1 MISEERRKEMK
12 SIIWFGLLA
21 VGLVGVAF
29 ADAQKRVVEGGIEK
43 FVAGRTPEEARASG
57 DAAYGRS
64 VSDEIICVDEAMTL
78 ADLNRRELKP
88 GTRVLFKRGGVWRGQ
103 IVAQSGKPGH
113 PIVYGA
119 YGEGPNPCIQ
129 PSYARNR
136 EGDWREVKS
145 KGEKGKSVEGL
156 WIAETGAA
164 ADIGNVIFDGGAEGC
179 AIKRQRLEELK
190 SELDFYCDPKTFA
203 VYLKSTVNP
212 AMRFKSIE
220 LCEKIHCVDETWAH
234 DVVYEG
240 LHFRYSAA
248 HGIGGSNTKRITVRG
263 CDISWI
269 GGGYLYYDKK
279 GNGVRYGNG
288 IEFWSAAEGHL
299 VESNRVWEC
308 WDAGLTNQSSEDDVV
323 QKDIIWRG
331 NEVWNCEYSY
341 EYWQQGANAQTWNV
355 SVENNICRDAGK
367 GWGHKQRW
375 NPNAAHLMFYDTT
388 AETRGFVVKNN
399 VFSRSEDCLFRL
411 FNDWWKNLTF
421 ADNKWIAATEPVCRY
436 HGRPT
441 KDLVYKYPDRLDQM
455 HDDNLAEIQ
464 SQGSGARVFKADE
477 IDAFLKLMEAK

>member
-1 MISEERRKEMK
+1 MRCCVNKGGIKMHYLMMVGALLVANSVAAPK
-12 SIIWFGLLA
+12 S
-21 VGLVGVAF
+21 
-29 ADAQKRVVEGGIEK
+29 VVEGGIEK
-43 FVAGRTPEEARASG
+43 FVAGRTPEEAKASG

-64 VSDEIICVDEAMTL
+64 VSDEIIRVDETMTL
-78 ADLNRRELKP
+78 AELNRRELKP
-88 GTRVLFKRGGVWRGQ
+88 GTKLLFKRGGVWRGQ

-119 YGEGPNPCIQ
+119 YGEGPKPCIQ
-129 PSYARNR
+129 PSYDGADAVMWKKV
-136 EGDWREVKS
+136 GVD
-145 KGEKGKSVEGL
+145 L
-156 WIAETGAA
+156 WQIDVGAGN
-164 ADIGNVIFDGGAEGC
+164 DIGNVIVNRGGEDAPAPNVC
-179 AIKRQRLEELK
+179 CFKRQTLSELK
-190 SELDFYCDPKTFA
+190 NDLDFCCEKGTWLVTMRSA
-203 VYLKSTVNP
+203 ANP
-212 AMRFKSIE
+212 ATRFKSVE

-248 HGIGGSNTKRITVRG
+248 HGIGGSNTKRIMVRG

-288 IEFWSAAEGHL
+288 VEFWSAAEGH
-299 VESNRVWEC
+299 VIESNRVWEC

-323 QKDIIWRG
+323 QKDIVWRG

-341 EYWQQGANAQTWNV
+341 EYWQQGANAQTRNV

-388 AETRGFVVKNN
+388 AETKGFVVKNN

-411 FNDWWKNLTF
+411 FNDWRKNLTMVE
-421 ADNKWIAATEPVCRY
+421 NKWVADKEPICRY

-441 KDLVYKYPDRLDQM
+441 KELIYKYPDRLDQM

-477 IDAFLKLMEAK
+477 LDAFLKFMEAK